1 MKFYDSP
8 VDSVC
13 SLRYNIYKIGSKE
26 KPTMTEEQK
35 ENVIGRERVYVMFDY
50 GCCAYVGVTLYEGKS
65 FEECLRLRDNSIE
78 SYFKDGK
85 WINLK

>member
-1 MKFYDSP
+1 MKFYDSL
-8 VDSVC
+8 VDSALNL
-13 SLRYNIYKIGSKE
+13 SYNKYKIGSKE
-26 KPTMTEEQK
+26 KPKMTEEQK

-65 FEECLRLRDNSIE
+65 FEECLKLRDNCIE
-78 SYFKDGK
+78 SYFQDGT